1 MENQAFHKKG
11 HGMAWDQNAKDLLH
25 LQTCQNLVKS
35 GRFSFPGNDKKFH
48 VLEKPALTEK
58 RI

>member
-1 MENQAFHKKG
+1 
-11 HGMAWDQNAKDLLH
+11 MAWDQNAKDLLH

-48 VLEKPALTEK
+48 VLEKPTKSCPVPALTEK